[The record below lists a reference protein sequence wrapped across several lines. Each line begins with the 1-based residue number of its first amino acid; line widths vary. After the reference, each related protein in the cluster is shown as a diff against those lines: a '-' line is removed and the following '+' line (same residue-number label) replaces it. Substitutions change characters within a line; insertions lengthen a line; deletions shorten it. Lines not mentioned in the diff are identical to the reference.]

1 MELHDRVAV
10 VTGGASGIGRAL
22 CRRFSADGARVVVV
36 VDVDGEGAA
45 AVAAD
50 IGGLGIRCDVSQEDE
65 VAALVEQ
72 VERAHGPIDLFCSN
86 AAVFTGAGPLD
97 TALDT
102 WQRQWEINVLAHVHA
117 VRAVLPGML
126 ARGEGYLLHTASA
139 AGLLTSHGNLPYAVT
154 KHAVVGL
161 AEWLSVTYGHRGIGV
176 SCLCPSG
183 VNTPMLASTALAASP
198 ALVGAVAEPEEVADL
213 VVRAL
218 AEERFLI
225 LTDPQ
230 AEEWLARKAGDQ
242 ERWLRGMRRVQ
253 QDLDADAPASPVPG
267 GAG

>member
-1 MELHDRVAV
+1 MELHDRVVV

-22 CRRFSADGARVVVV
+22 CRRFASEGARAVVV
-36 VDVDGEGAA
+36 VDLDGDGAA
-45 AVAAD
+45 AVATE
-50 IGGLGIRCDVSQEDE
+50 IGGVGVRCDVASEAE
-65 VAALVEQ
+65 VAALVED

-86 AAVFTGAGPLD
+86 AAVFTGAGPLN
-97 TALDT
+97 TPT
-102 WQRQWEINVLAHVHA
+102 EVWQRQWEVNVLAHVHA

-126 ARGEGYLLHTASA
+126 ARGEGYLLHTASL

-161 AEWLSVTYGHRGIGV
+161 AEWLSVTYGHRGIRV

-183 VNTPMLASTALAASP
+183 VNTPMLASTSFAASP
-198 ALVGAVAEPEEVADL
+198 TLVGDVREPEEVAEI
-213 VVRAL
+213 VVAGL

-230 AEEWLARKAGDQ
+230 AEEWLARKAADQ

-253 QDLDADAPASPVPG
+253 ESLERDPAPG
-267 GAG
+267 RDG

>member
-1 MELHDRVAV
+1 MELQGKVAV

-22 CRRFSADGARVVVV
+22 CRRFAADGARAVVV
-36 VDVDGEGAA
+36 VDLDGDGAA
-45 AVAAD
+45 AVAAE
-50 IGGLGIRCDVSQEDE
+50 IGGSAVRCDVAVEAE
-65 VAALVEQ
+65 VTALVEH
-72 VERAHGPIDLFCSN
+72 VEQAHGPIDLFCSN
-86 AAVFTGAGPLD
+86 AAVFSGAGPLD
-97 TALDT
+97 TPLEV
-102 WQRQWEINVLAHVHA
+102 WQRQWEVNVLAHVHA
-117 VRAVLPGML
+117 LRAVLPGML
-126 ARGEGYLLHTASA
+126 ARGEGYLLHTASL

-161 AEWLSVTYGHRGIGV
+161 AEWVSVTYGHRGIRV

-198 ALVGAVAEPEEVADL
+198 TLVGDVLEPEEVAAI
-213 VVRAL
+213 VVAAL

-230 AEEWLARKAGDQ
+230 AEEWLGRKAADQ

-253 QDLDADAPASPVPG
+253 ESLERDGAPG
-267 GAG
+267 RAG